1 MCHFYKRNWK
11 VPHFESSKY
20 TNECTKFNF
29 KLWCWYQQWLRIALS
44 TKKTWFFCCSN
55 ALLEIPPLPESSAW
69 QCPHLSRATAEM
81 ESMCL
86 PLQKCRNRSRKF
98 FTKRIFL
105 EIWMKVL
112 FCKIPL
118 VSHKCLEIAPAHQK
132 YYRFFWHKITWCYLY
147 YIDHWIQTNPPS
159 QFLVPEFE
167 HPNHRIIQVANWWCI
182 AVPSPLLGPSPLFK
196 VPQDWS
202 LYHPPTKS
210 ASWVPSC
217 LHIEP
222 FKKALGF
229 ISLKNQHKNR
239 PLWQTRQRKALSSAG
254 EEKKHAHISPPCLA
268 SRDST
273 AQPGSQSLII
283 GFGWLFISA
292 GSISDL
298 SPIDLEF

>member
-1 MCHFYKRNWK
+1 
-11 VPHFESSKY
+11 
-20 TNECTKFNF
+20 
-29 KLWCWYQQWLRIALS
+29 
-44 TKKTWFFCCSN
+44 
-55 ALLEIPPLPESSAW
+55 
-69 QCPHLSRATAEM
+69 
-81 ESMCL
+81 
-86 PLQKCRNRSRKF
+86 
-98 FTKRIFL
+98 
-105 EIWMKVL
+105 MKVL

-268 SRDST
+268 RRDST

-292 GSISDL
+292 RSISDL
-298 SPIDLEF
+298 SPIDLEFWDYDAINHWMKQLWVSQKFCMLCPFCHFFWYRLLDFPDLHLILKSTSNPLAKLRWT